1 MVQRRRGGGGG
12 GNSHIQAYL
21 AAQMNPG
28 SCQPELALGVQ
39 VFFKV
44 RPLVLLNCRTVGQR
58 FGGLWS
64 PGRHLVISCTAPAR
78 PLPPRPGRA
87 RWAAA
92 VPAAAGTRAARA
104 EWRCLRPAG
113 RGARA
118 ARCFTSAAL
127 LFRAGGRAPAAG
139 PRRLLGRS
147 EHFISN
153 PSVRSS
159 PKSRRL

>member
-1 MVQRRRGGGGG
+1 
-12 GNSHIQAYL
+12 
-21 AAQMNPG
+21 MNPG
-28 SCQPELALGVQ
+28 SSQPELALGVQ

-44 RPLVLLNCRTVGQR
+44 RPLALLNCRTVGQR

-64 PGRHLVISCTAPAR
+64 PGRHLVISCIDPAR

-87 RWAAA
+87 LWAAA

-104 EWRCLRPAG
+104 EWRCLWTAG

-153 PSVRSS
+153 PSIRSS